1 MNLWTNKQQLPFE
14 GSWGWFW
21 WLLPGYH
28 GTPWRAQ
35 VYTHK
40 YTDVLCMYIS
50 IKVWHDT
57 LRLQPSCCW
66 YIWGYY
72 ICICKSTF
80 AGCNMYT
87 SCFFRPLSVD
97 SSSPVCAPRR
107 RFCPK
112 KTTKASGHLMIH
124 SAHKHRML
132 RSSPQKTQFMSK
144 HVVMGALCYDCWMVP
159 VEIWWRSRNVQLFSR
174 FYISQLV

>member
-14 GSWGWFW
+14 GSWGCFGDYQVTMAP
-21 WLLPGYH
+21 LG
-28 GTPWRAQ
+28 GAQ

-57 LRLQPSCCW
+57 LRLQQVVVGISEDIISA
-66 YIWGYY
+66 YINRLLRDV
-72 ICICKSTF
+72 ICIPP
-80 AGCNMYT
+80 G
-87 SCFFRPLSVD
+87 FFRTLSVD
-97 SSSPVCAPRR
+97 SSSPACAHVGV
-107 RFCPK
+107 F
-112 KTTKASGHLMIH
+112 A
-124 SAHKHRML
+124 
-132 RSSPQKTQFMSK
+132 QKNYQSQWPSDDPFGSQTSNVEVLATETQFMSK

-174 FYISQLV
+174 LYKSQLV